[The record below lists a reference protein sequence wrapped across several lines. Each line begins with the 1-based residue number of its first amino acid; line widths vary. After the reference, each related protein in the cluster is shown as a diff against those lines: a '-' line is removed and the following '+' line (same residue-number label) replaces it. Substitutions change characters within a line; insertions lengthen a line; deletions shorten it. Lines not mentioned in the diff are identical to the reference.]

1 MDWETRLVSLYV
13 FICDQFDKELWIY
26 CQRFTNNSRPEFTDQ
41 EAVCIFLYGVMQ
53 RRFEIRTIYD
63 FTADHLQEWFPHM
76 PSYEGFVQRLNRIS
90 GVFPVLTERI
100 PENFSDPGLIQGIR
114 LIDSF
119 PVIMANG
126 KRSSGAKVAG
136 EFANKGY
143 CSSKNMWYYGVKVHI
158 PGIRRDH
165 TLPVAEFIGITPASD
180 HDLTAFRQIAP
191 CLRNCK
197 IFADMAYIDELE
209 KRLLSERGSEIITPV
224 KKKKGQQFLELFD
237 RLFSTGVSSVRQ
249 PIESLFNWIQEK
261 TGIQTAS
268 KVRSYN
274 GLMVHIFGRLAAAM
288 FMMVFNS

>member
-158 PGIRRDH
+158 LGIRRDH

-224 KKKKGQQFLELFD
+224 KKKKGQQFLP
-237 RLFSTGVSSVRQ
+237 RTV
-249 PIESLFNWIQEK
+249 
-261 TGIQTAS
+261 
-268 KVRSYN
+268 
-274 GLMVHIFGRLAAAM
+274 
-288 FMMVFNS
+288 